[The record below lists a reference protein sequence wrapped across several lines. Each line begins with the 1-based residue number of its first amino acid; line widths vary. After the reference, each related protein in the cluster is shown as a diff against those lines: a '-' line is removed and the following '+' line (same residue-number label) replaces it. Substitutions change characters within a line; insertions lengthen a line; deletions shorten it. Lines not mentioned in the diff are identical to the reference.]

1 MYIFSA
7 PILITALKIYLLF
20 SKQRDLTIQNLKYLF
35 SGGYKNR
42 FLGFILQVVYMA
54 VKSTPIHFL
63 SLVLWLNS
71 VRFAAFFSLTITW
84 NNILNDLSVN

>member
-35 SGGYKNR
+35 SGGVQKS
-42 FLGFILQVVYMA
+42 LSGVY
-54 VKSTPIHFL
+54 
-63 SLVLWLNS
+63 
-71 VRFAAFFSLTITW
+71 FASNLHGSQEHSYSFSFFSFMVK
-84 NNILNDLSVN
+84 LSSLRCIFFINHNMK

>member
-35 SGGYKNR
+35 SGEGGGTK
-42 FLGFILQVVYMA
+42 I
-54 VKSTPIHFL
+54 
-63 SLVLWLNS
+63 
-71 VRFAAFFSLTITW
+71 AFWGLFCK
-84 NNILNDLSVN
+84 

>member
-35 SGGYKNR
+35 SGGGGGYKNR

-54 VKSTPIHFL
+54 VKSTPIHFFL
-63 SLVLWLNS
+63 
-71 VRFAAFFSLTITW
+71 
-84 NNILNDLSVN
+84 

>member
-35 SGGYKNR
+35 SGEGGGYKNR

-54 VKSTPIHFL
+54 VKSTPIHFFL
-63 SLVLWLNS
+63 
-71 VRFAAFFSLTITW
+71 
-84 NNILNDLSVN
+84 

>member
-35 SGGYKNR
+35 SGEGGYKNR

-54 VKSTPIHFL
+54 VKSTPIHFFL
-63 SLVLWLNS
+63 
-71 VRFAAFFSLTITW
+71 
-84 NNILNDLSVN
+84 

>member
-35 SGGYKNR
+35 SGGGGVQKS
-42 FLGFILQVVYMA
+42 LSGVYFA
-54 VKSTPIHFL
+54 SSLHGSQEHSYSFL

-71 VRFAAFFSLTITW
+71 VRFAAFFSLTIT
-84 NNILNDLSVN
+84 

>member
-35 SGGYKNR
+35 SGEGGVQKS
-42 FLGFILQVVYMA
+42 LSGVYFA
-54 VKSTPIHFL
+54 SSLHGSQEHSYSFL

-71 VRFAAFFSLTITW
+71 VRFAAFFSLTIT
-84 NNILNDLSVN
+84 